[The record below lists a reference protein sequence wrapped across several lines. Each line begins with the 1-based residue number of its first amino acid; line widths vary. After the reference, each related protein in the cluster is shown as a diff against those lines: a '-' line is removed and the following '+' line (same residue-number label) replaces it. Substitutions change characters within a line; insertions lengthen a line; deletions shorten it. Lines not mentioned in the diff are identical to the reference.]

1 MFAGSQG
8 SLAEK
13 QPYQVFHNFK
23 LYLARLGLVSN
34 RLGMVRLGM
43 VRLGI
48 VKLGMLF

>member
-1 MFAGSQG
+1 MFADSQG

-23 LYLARLGLVSN
+23 LYSARLGLVSD
-34 RLGMVRLGM
+34 RIGM